1 MAKSKT
7 TTTTTAPAPTE
18 TKSQKSKKT
27 ASKKEV
33 VAAPAPVPEDVKVS
47 SVVEDTKSDVTNEV
61 VELSPMEEASTSLE
75 AQTTEFFGK
84 LQTLSSQMT
93 SLKSEFKTLEKQW
106 TKTMKVYLKATKKRK
121 RQTGDTSKTGFNKP
135 VQISKELAAFI
146 GQPFGTEVSRAEITK
161 LIHNYVKSNN
171 LKDANNGR
179 IIHPDKKL
187 NSLLKVEKDQV
198 LSYFNLQKYMS
209 CHYCKKGE
217 VFE

>member
-7 TTTTTAPAPTE
+7 TTTTTVPTE
-18 TKSQKSKKT
+18 TKSQKAKKS

-33 VAAPAPVPEDVKVS
+33 VAPKDTKVS
-47 SVVEDTKSDVTNEV
+47 PVVEDTKSDVTNEV
-61 VELSPMEEASTSLE
+61 VELSPVEEASASLE
-75 AQTTEFFGK
+75 SQTTEFFGK
-84 LQTLSSQMT
+84 LQNLSSQMT
-93 SLKSEFKTLEKQW
+93 SLKTEFKTLEKQW

-135 VQISKELAAFI
+135 VQISKELASFI

-171 LKDANNGR
+171 LKDAQNGR

-187 NSLLKVEKDQV
+187 NSLLKVEKDEV